1 MYEGKTRTELIALV
15 NLKILGNGSAW
26 SGHLACTEDIRT
38 VRFRYSPPKFGVI
51 GYLVKLTALQ
61 AVELSSILSDSTKQI
76 KEIIW
81 YS

>member
-1 MYEGKTRTELIALV
+1 MVEHLLCTQKTRVQLPL
-15 NLKILGNGSAW
+15 
-26 SGHLACTEDIRT
+26 
-38 VRFRYSPPKFGVI
+38 SPPKLGVI

>member
-1 MYEGKTRTELIALV
+1 M
-15 NLKILGNGSAW
+15 
-26 SGHLACTEDIRT
+26 
-38 VRFRYSPPKFGVI
+38 
-51 GYLVKLTALQ
+51 VKLTALQ

>member
-1 MYEGKTRTELIALV
+1 MEWTPRLHRGYQKSS
-15 NLKILGNGSAW
+15 NLLFS
-26 SGHLACTEDIRT
+26 T
-38 VRFRYSPPKFGVI
+38 KFGVI